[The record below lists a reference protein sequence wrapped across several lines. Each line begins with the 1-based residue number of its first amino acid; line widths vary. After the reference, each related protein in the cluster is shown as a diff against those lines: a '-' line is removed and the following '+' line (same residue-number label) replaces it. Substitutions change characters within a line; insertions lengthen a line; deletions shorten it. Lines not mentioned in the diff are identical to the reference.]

1 MQENQQIS
9 LPAAHQLGQILGF
22 GNGDH
27 IEVRPAITAKAN
39 GKPAR
44 GKAASRFRRLWRA
57 RIMQGI
63 FRYFEVNVQS
73 KAIALTLL
81 LFVGPGGGAAW
92 AKSAVPD
99 DNPVIVAQSR
109 RHPPPPQEED
119 ESMIKIRKEQEKK
132 MNEQRFADLK
142 RDTDKLLKL
151 STELKE
157 FVDKANKETLSLD
170 VIRKADEIE
179 KLAKSVR
186 EKMRGY

>member
-1 MQENQQIS
+1 
-9 LPAAHQLGQILGF
+9 
-22 GNGDH
+22 
-27 IEVRPAITAKAN
+27 
-39 GKPAR
+39 
-44 GKAASRFRRLWRA
+44 
-57 RIMQGI
+57 MQGI